1 MELTDFQRLL
11 FLADHNLSQDILLG
25 YHTHD
30 NLQQA
35 YENARYLT
43 ETTLMHDIVVDA
55 SVHGIGKGA
64 GNLSMELFASYL
76 NTHCDKSYDIK
87 RFLEIIDEDLKS
99 VSPKKGWGYSLPFY
113 LSAKYRWHPNYA
125 SYFAD
130 KGSLSYQS
138 MEQLLAS
145 LPDNIKIS
153 FSKETAEYYYREFT
167 RRKKNLSNDPNKN
180 GNATVSSPWTD
191 QIEKE

>member
-99 VSPKKGWGYSLPFY
+99 VSPK
-113 LSAKYRWHPNYA
+113 YRWHPNYA